1 MTLFE
6 QVTSELEAL
15 VAQGLGLPAD
25 AVYTSPEPQAVPRN
39 GLEAWLEPLRP
50 QQPAAGVTSYLFALH
65 LKERVQDQPAGT
77 LGPAAKALLAQ
88 GNALRAALDG
98 RRPFA
103 DRVPQLI
110 GLALDGGEL
119 TSRDQELS
127 LELDLKAVVHD

>member
-1 MTLFE
+1 MTFFE
-6 QVTSELEAL
+6 RVTGELEAL
-15 VAQGLGLPAD
+15 VAQALNLPAV

-65 LKERVQDQPAGT
+65 LRQRVQDQPAGT
-77 LGPAAKALLAQ
+77 LGPAGKALLAQ
-88 GNALRAALDG
+88 ADVLRAALDG

-103 DRVPQLI
+103 ARVPQLV
-110 GLALDGGEL
+110 GLALNGGEL
-119 TSRDQELS
+119 SSHDQDLS

>member
-6 QVTSELEAL
+6 RVTGELEAL
-15 VAQGLGLPAD
+15 VAQALNLPAV

-65 LKERVQDQPAGT
+65 LRQRVQDHPAGT
-77 LGPAAKALLAQ
+77 LGPAAKELLAQ
-88 GNALRAALDG
+88 ADVLRAALDG

-103 DRVPQLI
+103 ARVPQLV
-110 GLALDGGEL
+110 GLALDGGEFS
-119 TSRDQELS
+119 SRDQDLS
-127 LELDLKAVVHD
+127 LELDLKAVCVD

>member
-6 QVTSELEAL
+6 LVTSELEL
-15 VAQGLGLPAD
+15 LLAQVLSLPTG

-50 QQPAAGVTSYLFALH
+50 QQPATGVTSYLFALH
-65 LKERVQDQPAGT
+65 LRQRVQDQPAGT
-77 LGPAAKALLAQ
+77 LGPAGKALLAQ
-88 GNALRAALDG
+88 ADVLRAALDG

-103 DRVPQLI
+103 DRVPQLV

-119 TSRDQELS
+119 TSRDQDLS
-127 LELDLKAVVHD
+127 LELDLKAVCVD

>member
-6 QVTSELEAL
+6 QVVSELEAL
-15 VAQGLGLPAD
+15 VAQSLSLPAE

-65 LKERVQDQPAGT
+65 LRLRVQDQPAGT
-77 LGPAAKALLAQ
+77 LGPAAEELLAQ
-88 GNALRAALDG
+88 GDALRALLDG

-103 DRVPQLI
+103 TRVPRLI
-110 GLALDGGEL
+110 GLALEGGEL
-119 TSRDQELS
+119 TSRDQDLS
-127 LELDLKAVVHD
+127 LELDLKAVVYD

>member
-6 QVTSELEAL
+6 QVVSELETL
-15 VAQGLGLPAD
+15 VAQALSLPAE

-65 LKERVQDQPAGT
+65 LRLRVQDQPAGT
-77 LGPAAKALLAQ
+77 LGPAAEELLAQ
-88 GNALRAALDG
+88 GDALHALLDG

-103 DRVPQLI
+103 ARVPQLI
-110 GLALDGGEL
+110 GLALEGGEL
-119 TSRDQELS
+119 TSRDQDLS
-127 LELDLKAVVHD
+127 LELDLKAVVYD

>member
-6 QVTSELEAL
+6 RVTGELEAL
-15 VAQGLGLPAD
+15 VAQALNLPAV

-65 LKERVQDQPAGT
+65 LRQRVQDLPTGT
-77 LGPAAKALLAQ
+77 LGPAAKELLAQ
-88 GNALRAALDG
+88 GDGLRALLDG

-103 DRVPQLI
+103 ARVPQLI
-110 GLALDGGEL
+110 GLALEGGEL
-119 TSRDQELS
+119 TSRDQDLS